1 MKQIT
6 KKTRMEFIKAHPK
19 LSTSIGIITLLG
31 LNVFTMYLARPI
43 ITWALISVAIGLGYM
58 IFRPYVPITKPY
70 DERYT
75 DNNGLRKVRTVTP
88 DLHKNRNRH
97 LRGWLVFALLI
108 YILIVCIFTIN
119 GNMINNYMYK
129 VRAREYSEMRTGYNY
144 PNIQRISCN
153 QTVRFNKI
161 DTIIDTG
168 YVTRHYSLFS
178 PTFEVKNLLYSY
190 TKSSVTFNDTL
201 IDTLRIDGITCGDT
215 VTAIKRKPY
224 WDRNFSLIR
233 TNKKFIS
240 SDWELVDTTYYTNK
254 SPHIGEWELRNIF
267 NDTRAEYRYDR
278 YINKYVVKLIDES
291 KSDTLDSKDDAVGL
305 LNAKCKDKATVA
317 GKLIYAEYDAC
328 KSNNTV
334 ERIKISERTICG
346 YAKVLLEY
354 DRGAVAGTP
363 DNCMY
368 KSNYGWT
375 YE

>member
-1 MKQIT
+1 MK
-6 KKTRMEFIKAHPK
+6 FIKKFPK
-19 LSTSIGIITLLG
+19 ISITLSVIVL
-31 LNVFTMYLARPI
+31 LVLTIFTMHLAHPI
-43 ITWALISVAIGLGYM
+43 ITWVLLLIASGFCYM
-58 IFRPYVPITKPY
+58 IWRSTKIHSRLHDFIQWLALGVIGY
-70 DERYT
+70 LGIVIAIFINTTVFNSYMYE
-75 DNNGLRKVRTVTP
+75 LRKS
-88 DLHKNRNRH
+88 D
-97 LRGWLVFALLI
+97 
-108 YILIVCIFTIN
+108 
-119 GNMINNYMYK
+119 
-129 VRAREYSEMRTGYNY
+129 YSKQQLSHIHYYAYRL
-144 PNIQRISCN
+144 SCN
-153 QTVRFNKI
+153 EIVNANRI
-161 DTIIDTG
+161 DTITATG
-168 YVTRHYSLFS
+168 YTATRYSLFS
-178 PTFEVKNLLYSY
+178 NNTDIVYITGTDIKR
-190 TKSSVTFNDTL
+190 SVTSNDTL

-233 TNKKFIS
+233 TNKKFIN
-240 SDWELVDTTYYTNK
+240 SDWKLVDTTYFTNK
-254 SPHIGEWELRNIF
+254 SPHIRDWELSDIF

-278 YINKYVVKLIDES
+278 YINKYVLKMMDES
-291 KSDTLDSKDDAVGL
+291 KSDTLDSNDDAYGL